1 MARLISTKITQHI
14 DDVIRT
20 NLSSGSYIEEIIK
33 KDDIVEGLRYVEDS
47 EVKSI
52 TGRVDDIIYTAKY
65 TNVNLK
71 KPADYFASDVKSQY
85 IVVDASEEYKS
96 NLVSVN
102 SREVVEHEGVEDV
115 VSVFVTTLPSVDLEM
130 AYSDETVVKNTVK
143 VGDVIKNAVIMT
155 APGKPDITGDFK
167 VAAFAYRN
175 KITSGK
181 SSVSIYGMYLV
192 PMSNS
197 YSSNIVVNFENI
209 ISFEVIE
216 TKTVSASDSLG
227 EVAALLEEADEVSV
241 KLGVDVTIPRRD
253 DGRITS
259 LFINPGKT
267 LDIDLNG
274 HSIDCAAYAFY
285 VNGGTLNISDSTGKG
300 AIKCDF
306 PDKAYPA
313 IMITTGG
320 VCNMYSGKID
330 TTGVEG
336 VNWLYGAVCSG
347 NGIFN
352 MYGGEMLMGG
362 AAGISITNGT
372 ASGEG
377 ATFNICGDSV
387 IRSLDCSA
395 IYLADNKKV
404 NIYGN
409 AKIYGGIA
417 ARLGDINVYE
427 NAYVEGSSEAASIDA
442 GLTAF
447 VVYSGCDK
455 CAAGILALTGVYRS
469 DLGNDLNVNV
479 SGKAKVVAKYGKAI
493 QVAMINTLYDQTV
506 KVNVDSSASLRNS
519 YKVYTHDELAEIV
532 ESQGKTMKP
541 EASETDLTIII
552 DKKTVYP
559 KVD

>member
-33 KDDIVEGLRYVEDS
+33 KDDIVEGLRYVEDG

-52 TGRVDDIIYTAKY
+52 TGRVDDIIYSAKY

-102 SREVVEHEGVEDV
+102 SKEVVEHEGVEDV
-115 VSVFVTTLPSVDLEM
+115 ASVFVTTLPSVDLEM
-130 AYSDETVVKNTVK
+130 TYSDETVVKNTVK

-181 SSVSIYGMYLV
+181 SSVSIYGMYLI

-285 VNGGTLNISDSTGKG
+285 VNGGTLNISDNTGKG
-300 AIKCDF
+300 TIKCDF

-347 NGIFN
+347 NGVFN

-417 ARLGDINVYE
+417 ARLGDINVYD

-493 QVAMINTLYDQTV
+493 QVAMINTLYNQTV

-541 EASETDLTIII
+541 EASTTDLTIVI